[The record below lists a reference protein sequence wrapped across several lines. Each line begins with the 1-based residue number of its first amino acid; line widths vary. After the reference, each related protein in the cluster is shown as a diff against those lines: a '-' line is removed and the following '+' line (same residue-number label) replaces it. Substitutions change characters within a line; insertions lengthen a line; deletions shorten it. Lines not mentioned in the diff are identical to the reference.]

1 MPCKRVSHDNSVCND
16 ALCSALVHRILLS
29 SPSLKAIV
37 VDRTAGSTPSE
48 VPSSWR
54 RQAPF
59 ADAIRTQWASGG
71 GSEPRAEN
79 LPKKVKGRGHPVV
92 LS

>member
-1 MPCKRVSHDNSVCND
+1 MWQMLLMTTCSNIIPHARMPCKRVAHYNSVCND

-48 VPSSWR
+48 VPSS
-54 RQAPF
+54 
-59 ADAIRTQWASGG
+59 
-71 GSEPRAEN
+71 
-79 LPKKVKGRGHPVV
+79 
-92 LS
+92 